1 MSIPETVALPEAPEA
16 GIFALIHRVWPSLLA
31 IVAMTG
37 LIAGGLLRWWH
48 AGLLFWSTTAL
59 VSATVI
65 VIVALSVDVALSLR
79 RGDIGLDLIAAL
91 SMSAALWFGEY
102 FAGAIVAVMYAGGQ
116 FLESFAQSR
125 AESGM
130 SELLSRAP
138 RHAVLVTASGLSEVP
153 IAVLLPGDKLLVRK
167 GDVVPVDG
175 KVIAGHALL
184 NEAALTGEPLPVR
197 RGSDE
202 LIMSGSSNLG
212 DAFEMIASGSA
223 SESTY
228 AGIVRMVSQARSSK
242 APISRLADRFS
253 LAFLAMTLLIAGLAA
268 WLSGDPAR
276 IVAVLVVAT
285 PCPLILA
292 VPVALV
298 AGMSKAARAGV
309 LVKGAHVL
317 EVLAAISV
325 VVFDKTGTL
334 TTGEPAVVSIETDRD
349 ADELLRLAASV
360 DQASAHVI
368 GQTIVEEA
376 KRRGLRLAKPLQ
388 LAEVPGE
395 GIEGYIGERKV
406 AVGGWDFIA
415 EKAKFAARPGLKDE
429 TIVTAYVAVDGTLAG
444 TIVMA
449 DPVRKDAALAI
460 AELRRLG
467 VKRLSLATGDRS
479 EVADAVGRAL
489 GLDQISAQLAPA
501 KKVETV
507 AAERSYG
514 RVMMIGDGVNDAP
527 ALAAADVGV
536 AVGRRNLA
544 AAAEAADVL
553 LVRDDLRQI
562 GTLLQI
568 ARRSRAIALQSV
580 GCGIGLSVIAM
591 VCAGLGYLTPVQGA
605 LLQEVID
612 VAVIGN
618 ALRAL

>member
-1 MSIPETVALPEAPEA
+1 MSVCSNKQLSAPMT
-16 GIFALIHRVWPSLLA
+16 FALIRRIWPLMLA

-37 LIAGGLLRWWH
+37 LIAGGLLRWWRDDM
-48 AGLLFWSTTAL
+48 LFWSTAGL

-65 VIVALSVDVALSLR
+65 VLVALALDVAVSLR
-79 RGDIGLDLIAAL
+79 RGDIGLDLIAGL

-116 FLESFAQSR
+116 FLESFAQRR

-130 SELLSRAP
+130 TELLSRAP
-138 RHAVLVTASGLSEVP
+138 RSAVRITASGLSEVP
-153 IAVLLPGDKLLVRK
+153 IAALLSGDKLLIRK

-175 KVIAGHALL
+175 RIMGAGYALL
-184 NEAALTGEPLPVR
+184 NEAALTGEPLPAR
-197 RGSDE
+197 RGSGE

-223 SESTY
+223 SESSY
-228 AGIVRMVSQARSSK
+228 AGILRMVTQARSSK

-253 LAFLAMTLLIAGLAA
+253 LAFLAMTLVIAGLAA

-317 EVLAAISV
+317 EVLATISV
-325 VVFDKTGTL
+325 IVFDKTGTL
-334 TTGEPAVVSIETDRD
+334 TTGEPAVVRIETDRD
-349 ADELLRLAASV
+349 AEEVLRLAASV

-376 KRRGLRLAKPLQ
+376 KRRGLELTKPVR

-395 GIEGYIGERKV
+395 GIEGYIGEHKV

-415 EKAKFAARPGLKDE
+415 EKTRSATRPGPKDNS
-429 TIVTAYVAVDGTLAG
+429 TVTAYVAVDGALAG

-449 DPVRKDAALAI
+449 DPVRKDAVPAI
-460 AELRRLG
+460 ADLRRLG
-467 VKRLSLATGDRS
+467 VKRLSLATGDRA
-479 EVADAVGRAL
+479 EVADAVGLAL
-489 GLDQISAQLAPA
+489 RLDQISAELTPGE
-501 KKVETV
+501 KVQRV

-527 ALAAADVGV
+527 ALAAADVGL

-544 AAAEAADVL
+544 AAAEAADVVL
-553 LVRDDLRQI
+553 LRDDMRQI
-562 GTLLQI
+562 GTLLQT

-580 GCGIGLSVIAM
+580 GYGIGLSVIAM
-591 VCAGLGYLTPVQGA
+591 VCASLGYLTPVQGA

>member
-1 MSIPETVALPEAPEA
+1 M
-16 GIFALIHRVWPSLLA
+16 
-31 IVAMTG
+31 G

-65 VIVALSVDVALSLR
+65 VIAALSVDVALSLR

-116 FLESFAQSR
+116 FLESSAQRR

-138 RHAVLVTASGLSEVP
+138 RRAVRITASGLSEVP
-153 IAVLLPGDKLLVRK
+153 IAALLPGDRLLVRK

-184 NEAALTGEPLPVR
+184 NEAALTGESLPVQR
-197 RGSDE
+197 SSGE

-228 AGIVRMVSQARSSK
+228 TGIVRMVSQARSSK

-253 LAFLAMTLLIAGLAA
+253 LAFLAMTLVIAGLAA

-317 EVLAAISV
+317 EVLATISV

-334 TTGEPAVVSIETDRD
+334 KTGEPAVVSIETDRD

-376 KRRGLRLAKPLQ
+376 KRRGLKLAKPVQ

-395 GIEGYIGERKV
+395 GIEGYVDARKV

-415 EKAKFAARPGLKDE
+415 EKVKSATRPGPKDKS
-429 TIVTAYVAVDGTLAG
+429 IVTAYVAVDGTLAG
-444 TIVMA
+444 TIV
-449 DPVRKDAALAI
+449 RKDAALVI
-460 AELRRLG
+460 ADLRRLG

-479 EVADAVGRAL
+479 EVAGAVGLAL
-489 GLDQISAQLAPA
+489 RLDQISAQLTPA
-501 KKVETV
+501 RKVETV
-507 AAERSYG
+507 AAERAYG

-553 LVRDDLRQI
+553 LVRDDLGQI

-580 GCGIGLSVIAM
+580 GCGIVF
-591 VCAGLGYLTPVQGA
+591 
-605 LLQEVID
+605 
-612 VAVIGN
+612 
-618 ALRAL
+618 R

>member
-1 MSIPETVALPEAPEA
+1 MSMPETVALPEAPET
-16 GIFALIHRVWPSLLA
+16 GISALIQRIWPLSLAA
-31 IVAMTG
+31 IAITG

-116 FLESFAQSR
+116 FLESFAQRR

-138 RHAVLVTASGLSEVP
+138 RRAVRITASGLSEVP
-153 IAVLLPGDKLLVRK
+153 IAALLPGDRLLVRK

-175 KVIAGHALL
+175 KVIAGHTLL
-184 NEAALTGEPLPVR
+184 NESALTGESLPVR
-197 RGSDE
+197 RGSGE

-253 LAFLAMTLLIAGLAA
+253 LAFLAMTLVIAGLAA

-317 EVLAAISV
+317 EVLATISV

-376 KRRGLRLAKPLQ
+376 KRRGLKLAKPVQ

-395 GIEGYIGERKV
+395 GIEGYVDARKV

-415 EKAKFAARPGLKDE
+415 EKIKSATRPGPKDKS
-429 TIVTAYVAVDGTLAG
+429 IVTAYVAVDGTLAG

-449 DPVRKDAALAI
+449 DPVRKDAALVI
-460 AELRRLG
+460 ADLRRLG

-479 EVADAVGRAL
+479 EVAGAVGLAL
-489 GLDQISAQLAPA
+489 RLDQISAQLTPA
-501 KKVETV
+501 RKVETV
-507 AAERSYG
+507 AAERAYG

-553 LVRDDLRQI
+553 LVRDDLGQI

-618 ALRAL
+618 TLRAL

>member
-1 MSIPETVALPEAPEA
+1 MSASSRINYRLPITFTV
-16 GIFALIHRVWPSLLA
+16 IHRIWPLSLAA
-31 IVAMTG
+31 IAITG
-37 LIAGGLLRWWH
+37 LIVGGLLRWWH
-48 AGLLFWSTTAL
+48 GDLLFWSTTAL
-59 VSATVI
+59 VSATI
-65 VIVALSVDVALSLR
+65 TVIVALSVDVALSLR

-116 FLESFAQSR
+116 FLESFAQGR

-138 RHAVLVTASGLSEVP
+138 RSAVRVTASGLSEVP
-153 IAVLLPGDKLLVRK
+153 IAALAPGDKLLVRK

-175 KVIAGHALL
+175 KVVAGHALL
-184 NEAALTGEPLPVR
+184 NEAALTGEPLPAR
-197 RGSDE
+197 RESGE

-228 AGIVRMVSQARSSK
+228 AGIIRMVSQARNSK

-253 LAFLAMTLLIAGLAA
+253 LAFLAMTLVIAGLAA
-268 WLSGDPAR
+268 WLSGDPTR

-317 EVLAAISV
+317 EVLATISV

-334 TTGEPAVVSIETDRD
+334 TTGEPAVVRIETDRD
-349 ADELLRLAASV
+349 AEEILRLAASV
-360 DQASAHVI
+360 DQASGHVI

-376 KRRGLRLAKPLQ
+376 KRRGLRLAKPAQ

-395 GIEGYIGERKV
+395 GIEGYVGGHKV

-415 EKAKFAARPGLKDE
+415 GKTRSATRPGPKDNS
-429 TIVTAYVAVDGTLAG
+429 TVTAYVAIDDALAA

-449 DPVRKDAALAI
+449 DPVRKDAVPAI
-460 AELRRLG
+460 ADLRRLG
-467 VKRLSLATGDRS
+467 VKRLSLATGDRA
-479 EVADAVGRAL
+479 EVADAVGLAL
-489 GLDQISAQLAPA
+489 RLDQISAELEPA
-501 KKVETV
+501 EKVQRVT
-507 AAERSYG
+507 AERSYG

-544 AAAEAADVL
+544 AAAEAADVVL
-553 LVRDDLRQI
+553 LRDDLGQI
-562 GTLLQI
+562 GTLLQT

-580 GCGIGLSVIAM
+580 ACGVGLSVIAM
-591 VCAGLGYLTPVQGA
+591 VCASLGYLTPVQGA

>member
-1 MSIPETVALPEAPEA
+1 
-16 GIFALIHRVWPSLLA
+16 
-31 IVAMTG
+31 
-37 LIAGGLLRWWH
+37 
-48 AGLLFWSTTAL
+48 
-59 VSATVI
+59 
-65 VIVALSVDVALSLR
+65 
-79 RGDIGLDLIAAL
+79 
-91 SMSAALWFGEY
+91 
-102 FAGAIVAVMYAGGQ
+102 
-116 FLESFAQSR
+116 
-125 AESGM
+125 
-130 SELLSRAP
+130 
-138 RHAVLVTASGLSEVP
+138 
-153 IAVLLPGDKLLVRK
+153 
-167 GDVVPVDG
+167 
-175 KVIAGHALL
+175 
-184 NEAALTGEPLPVR
+184 
-197 RGSDE
+197 
-202 LIMSGSSNLG
+202 MSGSSNLG

-253 LAFLAMTLLIAGLAA
+253 LAFLAMTLVIAGLAA

-317 EVLAAISV
+317 EVLATISV

-376 KRRGLRLAKPLQ
+376 KRRGLKLAKPVQ

-395 GIEGYIGERKV
+395 GIEGYVDERKV

-415 EKAKFAARPGLKDE
+415 EKVKSATRPGPKDKS
-429 TIVTAYVAVDGTLAG
+429 IVTAYVAVDGTLAG

-507 AAERSYG
+507 AAERYYG

>member
-1 MSIPETVALPEAPEA
+1 M
-16 GIFALIHRVWPSLLA
+16 
-31 IVAMTG
+31 
-37 LIAGGLLRWWH
+37 
-48 AGLLFWSTTAL
+48 
-59 VSATVI
+59 
-65 VIVALSVDVALSLR
+65 R

-116 FLESFAQSR
+116 FLESFAQRR

-138 RHAVLVTASGLSEVP
+138 RRAVRITATGLSEVP
-153 IAVLLPGDKLLVRK
+153 IAALLPGDRLLVRK

-184 NEAALTGEPLPVR
+184 NEAALTGESLPVR
-197 RGSDE
+197 RGSGE

-253 LAFLAMTLLIAGLAA
+253 LAFLAMTLVIAGLAA

-317 EVLAAISV
+317 EVLATVSV

-376 KRRGLRLAKPLQ
+376 KRRGLKLAKPVQ
-388 LAEVPGE
+388 LAEVP
-395 GIEGYIGERKV
+395 
-406 AVGGWDFIA
+406 
-415 EKAKFAARPGLKDE
+415 EKASRDMSMSAR
-429 TIVTAYVAVDGTLAG
+429 
-444 TIVMA
+444 
-449 DPVRKDAALAI
+449 
-460 AELRRLG
+460 
-467 VKRLSLATGDRS
+467 
-479 EVADAVGRAL
+479 
-489 GLDQISAQLAPA
+489 
-501 KKVETV
+501 
-507 AAERSYG
+507 
-514 RVMMIGDGVNDAP
+514 
-527 ALAAADVGV
+527 
-536 AVGRRNLA
+536 
-544 AAAEAADVL
+544 
-553 LVRDDLRQI
+553 
-562 GTLLQI
+562 
-568 ARRSRAIALQSV
+568 
-580 GCGIGLSVIAM
+580 
-591 VCAGLGYLTPVQGA
+591 
-605 LLQEVID
+605 
-612 VAVIGN
+612 
-618 ALRAL
+618 

>member
-1 MSIPETVALPEAPEA
+1 MSMPETVALPEAPET
-16 GIFALIHRVWPSLLA
+16 GISALIQRIWPLSLAA
-31 IVAMTG
+31 IAITG

-116 FLESFAQSR
+116 FLESFAQRR

-138 RHAVLVTASGLSEVP
+138 RRAVRITASGLSEVP
-153 IAVLLPGDKLLVRK
+153 IAALLPGDRLLVRK

-175 KVIAGHALL
+175 KVIAGHTLL
-184 NEAALTGEPLPVR
+184 NESALTGESLPVR
-197 RGSDE
+197 RGSGE

-223 SESTY
+223 NESTY

-253 LAFLAMTLLIAGLAA
+253 LAFLAMTLVIAGLAA

-317 EVLAAISV
+317 EVLATISV

-376 KRRGLRLAKPLQ
+376 KRRGLKLTKPVQ

-395 GIEGYIGERKV
+395 GIEECRCAQGSRRRVGFHCRKDQV
-406 AVGGWDFIA
+406 RDPPWPEGQEHSHSLCCNRWNPCRYDCHGGSGSQGC
-415 EKAKFAARPGLKDE
+415 RPGDRGSP
-429 TIVTAYVAVDGTLAG
+429 TSG
-444 TIVMA
+444 
-449 DPVRKDAALAI
+449 RQAAQP
-460 AELRRLG
+460 RDWR
-467 VKRLSLATGDRS
+467 
-479 EVADAVGRAL
+479 
-489 GLDQISAQLAPA
+489 Q
-501 KKVETV
+501 
-507 AAERSYG
+507 ERS
-514 RVMMIGDGVNDAP
+514 
-527 ALAAADVGV
+527 
-536 AVGRRNLA
+536 RR
-544 AAAEAADVL
+544 
-553 LVRDDLRQI
+553 RYW
-562 GTLLQI
+562 
-568 ARRSRAIALQSV
+568 SCS
-580 GCGIGLSVIAM
+580 SS
-591 VCAGLGYLTPVQGA
+591 
-605 LLQEVID
+605 
-612 VAVIGN
+612 
-618 ALRAL
+618 